1 MVLVAR
7 LVENIEEFC
16 ELRVQIMDV
25 MAMDERVENSIVDLR
40 KKLIDGLKVEQ
51 LFLNVKLTI

>member
-40 KKLIDGLKVEQ
+40 KKLIDGLKVE
-51 LFLNVKLTI
+51 